1 MEKITLGNLKV
12 TKKSGV
18 SERYEANKVFL
29 GIYRAV
35 NESKWI
41 SKDKARIITNTVTS
55 KVEEEL
61 IKLKKEYI
69 TSKQIGNLVLRV
81 LKAVSNEGY
90 LRFLPY
96 FKKSAS

>member
-18 SERYEANKVFL
+18 SERYDTYKVFF

-69 TSKQIGNLVLRV
+69 SSKQIGNLVLRV

-96 FKKSAS
+96 FKKSVS